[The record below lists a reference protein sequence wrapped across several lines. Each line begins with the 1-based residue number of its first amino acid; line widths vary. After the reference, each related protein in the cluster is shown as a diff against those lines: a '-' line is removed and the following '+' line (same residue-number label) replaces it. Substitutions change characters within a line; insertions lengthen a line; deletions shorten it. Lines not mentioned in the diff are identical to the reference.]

1 MINLSELRGGLL
13 VVAGLVVLI
22 LALAIVTPGLPG
34 ELLLQSLR
42 FHILAGGL
50 ALAVLMLV
58 AGLRWRVLMFLL
70 CLGAAGVHGALPL
83 LDMHARRDTPMAGA
97 PATTLDVLS
106 YNVLTGNR
114 RAEEV
119 ARFIVD
125 AAPDVAVIMETPG
138 VSDYLDEISAVL
150 PYRLGCAEPNSDSC
164 DLSIHSKYPV
174 LEGSIRRLWPF
185 HNERFLLARIE
196 KDGVPVMI
204 VGVHFS
210 KPYFDQASWVETEQ
224 LARILASVEG
234 DMILTGDFNAAPW
247 SDTVEYLAE
256 EAGLIPGPSHP
267 ATWPVRA
274 GPLGVPI
281 DNMFTRGSA
290 RILEIAAGE
299 DSFGSNHR
307 YLRATVGLYP
317 AR

>member
-13 VVAGLVVLI
+13 VLAGLVIFV

-42 FHILAGGL
+42 LHILAGGL

-58 AGLRWRVLMFLL
+58 AGLRWRALMFLL
-70 CLGAAGVHGALPL
+70 CLGAAGIHGVMPL
-83 LDMHARRDTPMAGA
+83 LDMHARRGAAPAGA
-97 PATTLDVLS
+97 QATMLDVLS
-106 YNVLTGNR
+106 YNVLTGNP
-114 RAEEV
+114 RAGEV
-119 ARFIVD
+119 VQFIVE

-138 VSDYLDEISAVL
+138 VGDYLDELSAVL
-150 PYRLGCAEPNSDSC
+150 PYRLGCADPNTC
-164 DLSIHSKYPV
+164 DLSIHSKYPII
-174 LEGSIRRLWPF
+174 EGSIRRLWPF
-185 HNERFLLARIE
+185 QNERFLLARIE
-196 KDGVPVMI
+196 KEGVPVTI

-224 LARILASVEG
+224 LVRILKRVEG
-234 DMILTGDFNAAPW
+234 EVILTGDFNAAPW
-247 SDTVEYLAE
+247 SDTVLYLAE
-256 EAGLIPGPSHP
+256 KAELIPGPVHP

-281 DNMFTRGSA
+281 DNMFTRGNA

>member
-13 VVAGLVVLI
+13 VLAGLVVFV
-22 LALAIVTPGLPG
+22 LALAVVTPGLPG

-42 FHILAGGL
+42 FHILAGGF
-50 ALAVLMLV
+50 ALAVLMLL
-58 AGLRWRVLMFLL
+58 AGLRWRALLFLL
-70 CLGAAGVHGALPL
+70 CLGAAAVHGAMPL
-83 LDMHARRDTPMAGA
+83 LDMQARRGA
-97 PATTLDVLS
+97 PVAGEQATTLDVLS
-106 YNVLTGNR
+106 YNVLTGNPQ
-114 RAEEV
+114 AEEV
-119 ARFIVD
+119 VRFIVD
-125 AAPDVAVIMETPG
+125 AAPDVAVVMETPG
-138 VSDYLDEISAVL
+138 VSDYLDEIAAVL
-150 PYRLGCAEPNSDSC
+150 PHRLGCADPNTC
-164 DLSIHSKYPV
+164 DLSIHSKYPII
-174 LEGSIRRLWPF
+174 EGSVLRPWPF
-185 HNERFLLARIE
+185 QNERFLLARIE
-196 KDGVPVMI
+196 KDGVPVTV

-210 KPYFDQASWVETEQ
+210 KPYFDQASWMETEQ
-224 LARILASVEG
+224 LVRILSSVEG
-234 DMILTGDFNAAPW
+234 DVILSGDFNAAPW
-247 SDTVEYLAE
+247 SDTVESLAE

-281 DNMFTRGSA
+281 DNMFTRGNA

>member
-13 VVAGLVVLI
+13 VLAGLVIFV

-42 FHILAGGL
+42 LHILAGGF
-50 ALAVLMLV
+50 ALAVIMLV
-58 AGLRWRVLMFLL
+58 AGLRWRALMFLL
-70 CLGAAGVHGALPL
+70 CLGAAGVHGVLPL
-83 LDMHARRDTPMAGA
+83 LDMQARRNASVAGA
-97 PATTLDVLS
+97 QATTLDVLS

-114 RAEEV
+114 RSREV
-119 ARFIVD
+119 VQFIVE

-138 VSDYLDEISAVL
+138 VSDYLDEIAAVL
-150 PYRLGCAEPNSDSC
+150 PYRLGCDDPNGDTC
-164 DLSIHSKYPV
+164 DLSIHSKYPII
-174 LEGSIRRLWPF
+174 EGSIRRLSPF
-185 HNERFLLARIE
+185 QNERFLLARIE
-196 KDGVPVMI
+196 KDGVPVTI

-210 KPYFDQASWVETEQ
+210 KPYFDQASSMETEQ
-224 LARILASVEG
+224 LVRILTGVEG
-234 DMILTGDFNAAPW
+234 DVILTGDFNAAPW

-256 EAGLIPGPSHP
+256 EVGLIPGPSHP

-281 DNMFTRGSA
+281 DNMFTRGNA

-307 YLRATVGLYP
+307 YLRATVGFYP

>member
-13 VVAGLVVLI
+13 VLAGLVIFV
-22 LALAIVTPGLPG
+22 LALAVVTPGLPG

-50 ALAVLMLV
+50 ALAGFMLV
-58 AGLRWRVLMFLL
+58 AGLRWRALVFIL
-70 CLGAAGVHGALPL
+70 CLGAAGVHGAMPL
-83 LDMHARRDTPMAGA
+83 LDMHARRSVAPAGA
-97 PATTLDVLS
+97 QATTLDVLS
-106 YNVLTGNR
+106 YNVLTGNQ
-114 RAEEV
+114 RASE
-119 ARFIVD
+119 AAQFIVD

-150 PYRLGCAEPNSDSC
+150 PYRLGCADPNTC
-164 DLSIHSKYPV
+164 DLSIHSKYPII
-174 LEGSIRRLWPF
+174 EGSIRRLWPF
-185 HNERFLLARIE
+185 QNERFLLARIE
-196 KDGVPVMI
+196 KDGVPVTI

-224 LARILASVEG
+224 LVRILGNVEG
-234 DMILTGDFNAAPW
+234 DMIVTGDFNAAPW
-247 SDTVEYLAE
+247 SDPVAYLAAE
-256 EAGLIPGPSHP
+256 VGLIPGPSHP

-281 DNMFTRGSA
+281 DNMFTRGNA
-290 RILEIAAGE
+290 RILELAAGE

-307 YLRATVGLYP
+307 YLRATVGLYS